1 MVNKYSSASVM
12 LGRLILRA
20 KSEIDMFKKV
30 FVNLCIFFLCNAF
43 TTCFTNP
50 LLLSLYM
57 LTKKFQS
64 TLLV

>member
-12 LGRLILRA
+12 LGRLILCA

-43 TTCFTNP
+43 MTCFTNP

-57 LTKKFQS
+57 LTTKFQS
-64 TLLV
+64 TSLI